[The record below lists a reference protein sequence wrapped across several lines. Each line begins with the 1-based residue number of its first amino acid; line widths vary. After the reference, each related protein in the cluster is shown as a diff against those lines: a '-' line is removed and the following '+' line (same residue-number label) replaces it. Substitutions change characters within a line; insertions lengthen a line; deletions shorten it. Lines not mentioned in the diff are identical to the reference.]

1 MAASNGNGI
10 SNWGRANVEWEA
22 GWVAGSFCT
31 LPAKTLDDCSSAP
44 LRTSPLPDL
53 LV

>member
-10 SNWGRANVEWEA
+10 SSWGRANVEWAA
-22 GWVAGSFCT
+22 GRVAGSFCT
-31 LPAKTLDDCSSAP
+31 PPAKTLDDCSSAP
-44 LRTSPLPDL
+44 RRASALPDL